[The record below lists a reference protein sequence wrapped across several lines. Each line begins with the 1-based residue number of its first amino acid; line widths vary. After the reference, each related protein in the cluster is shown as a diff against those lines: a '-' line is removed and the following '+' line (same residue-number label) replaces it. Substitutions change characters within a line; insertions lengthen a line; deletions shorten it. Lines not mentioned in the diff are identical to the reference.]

1 MAAADNGASKT
12 KQLISEK
19 QAEMEALFTS
29 IGDGAIT
36 TDEFGKITRVNPRAR
51 QILGYSEAEM
61 IGEWFPNRIIAV
73 NEQNKPIN
81 MIDRPITQAFLTGK
95 TITGKCTYRTK
106 KGKLVPINLSVSPI
120 LIDSKPL
127 GAIQV
132 FRDISLEEE
141 VDRMKSEFISLAS
154 HQLRTPLSAIKTYSH
169 MLIEGYMG
177 DVNTD
182 QAKSLRTIIGATNR
196 MNELISTLLNITR
209 MESGTIRVSL
219 KTIDIA
225 SLVNE
230 VIDEVS
236 LLANERTITIENKD
250 VAKKFEKIRSDPL
263 LLKEILI
270 NLMTNAIKYTP
281 ETGVIKLSIKQ
292 TSSNITFC
300 VADSGWGI
308 PEDVQDQIFSKFF
321 RAKNIVKRETTGTGL
336 GLYLVK
342 GLVEA
347 LEGKIWFKS
356 KPRAGTKFYVQI
368 PNGHKKTQ

>member
-1 MAAADNGASKT
+1 MPVPSSDPIKVD
-12 KQLISEK
+12 QLFSEK

-51 QILGYSEAEM
+51 QILGFSEKEM

-73 NEQNKPIN
+73 NENNKPLN
-81 MIDRPITQAFLTGK
+81 MIDRPITKAFLTGK
-95 TITGKCTYRTK
+95 TISEKCIYRTK
-106 KGKLVPINLSVSPI
+106 KGKLIPVNLSVSPI

-127 GAIQV
+127 GAIEV
-132 FRDISLEEE
+132 FRDITLEEE

-177 DVNTD
+177 EVNTD
-182 QAKSLRTIIGATNR
+182 QKKSLKTIIGATNR

-219 KTIDIA
+219 KNI
-225 SLVNE
+225 E
-230 VIDEVS
+230 VQNIIDEVVEEVG
-236 LLANERTITIENKD
+236 LLAKDRSIAIKVSSRSSNLAPIRT
-250 VAKKFEKIRSDPL
+250 DPL

-281 ETGVIKLSIKQ
+281 ENGEIKFSAKQ
-292 TSSNITFC
+292 ISKNITFC
-300 VADSGWGI
+300 VSDSGWGI

-321 RAKNIVKRETTGTGL
+321 RAQNIVKRETTGTGL

-347 LEGKIWFKS
+347 LNGNIRFKS
-356 KPRAGTKFYVQI
+356 KPKQGTKFFVEI
-368 PNGHKKTQ
+368 PIDPTKI

>member
-1 MAAADNGASKT
+1 MDNTRANPAKSV
-12 KQLISEK
+12 QILS
-19 QAEMEALFTS
+19 QQRAEIEALFTG

-36 TDEFGKITRVNPRAR
+36 TDEFGKITRINPKAR
-51 QILGYSEAEM
+51 QILGFSEKEM
-61 IGEWFPNRIIAV
+61 IGGWFPNKIIAV
-73 NEQNKPIN
+73 NDQDKPIN
-81 MIDRPITQAFLTGK
+81 MIDRPITKAFLTGK
-95 TITGKCTYRTK
+95 TISEKCIYRTK
-106 KGKLVPINLSVSPI
+106 SGKLVPVKLSVSPI

-132 FRDISLEEE
+132 FRDITLEEE

-177 DVNTD
+177 DVNKD
-182 QAKSLRTIIGATNR
+182 QQKSLRTIIGATNR

-219 KTIDIA
+219 KT
-225 SLVNE
+225 LNVKTL
-230 VIDEVS
+230 IDEVIEEVN
-236 LLANERTITIENKD
+236 LLASERSIELNNLSDKQQI
-250 VAKKFEKIRSDPL
+250 EIIRSDPL

-270 NLMTNAIKYTP
+270 NLTTNGIKYTP
-281 ETGVIKLSIKQ
+281 ENGRITLSVKQ
-292 TSSNITFC
+292 TQKTVTFC

-308 PEDVQDQIFSKFF
+308 PEDVQNQIFSKFF

-342 GLVEA
+342 GLVDA
-347 LEGKIWFKS
+347 LEGRIWFKS
-356 KPRAGTKFYVQI
+356 KPRNGTKFFVEI
-368 PNGHKKTQ
+368 PNGLKRQ